1 MSQLCSSLT
10 LCYPMVAQYTSQ
22 LLINVSSNQVLH
34 FIEKKYIAHQNTL
47 ASTAGLQCSRCPF
60 EQFVGKQGFQPQGE
74 HELEHEP
81 NKGESN
87 GEADVSRSETFEAK
101 SISFCAGYTVQLSHK
116 LPKISHK

>member
-1 MSQLCSSLT
+1 MLPRAMLGSHRAGQDVTNVSTVLFFNFML
-10 LCYPMVAQYTSQ
+10 PDGQYTSQ

-34 FIEKKYIAHQNTL
+34 FIEKKYIAHQNIL
-47 ASTAGLQCSRCPF
+47 VSTAGLQCSRCPF

-87 GEADVSRSETFEAK
+87 GEADVSRSQSCK
-101 SISFCAGYTVQLSHK
+101 K
-116 LPKISHK
+116 